1 MRALWERALPAKGWL
16 LATRQDA
23 RDLVGAAV
31 RDVSGILPAGFAGL
45 SLASKLLQVLA
56 PKGFNKNEYNVVFN
70 MRSNLTILLLG
81 LVAVALTGCA
91 SLRDSTAGLMG
102 RTQAPDA
109 VAGLSYG
116 AIDALGA
123 MDGACRRLA
132 EAHRAERYV
141 DQRQLREDWLPACRE
156 RIESVRQSRRLD
168 RLVDDAY
175 QAQQAHEAEL
185 ARQRAERERVRRDME
200 AARREAE
207 KRSEA
212 AADEAQGRLR
222 ERLADAHILSILED
236 VPDQPLAFAVGQ
248 ASERTMKNFLA
259 CLEVGYPN
267 QGYEVDRGDD
277 SLTVTARQADMLRG
291 DVDIRARF
299 VNVWDTWMLESLSVA
314 ELTARTPQDRFM
326 LAQNLLARH
335 CYGIDNLMQRD
346 APTTSDRS

>member
-1 MRALWERALPAKGWL
+1 M
-16 LATRQDA
+16 
-23 RDLVGAAV
+23 
-31 RDVSGILPAGFAGL
+31 PAGFAGL
-45 SLASKLLQVLA
+45 SLASKLPQVFI
-56 PKGFNKNEYNVVFN
+56 PQGFNKNESNVVFT
-70 MRSNLTILLLG
+70 MRSNLTIPLLG
-81 LVAVALTGCA
+81 LVAVVLTGCA
-91 SLRDSTAGLMG
+91 SLRDSTAGFLG
-102 RTQAPDA
+102 RTPAPDA

-132 EAHRAERYV
+132 EAHRSERYV
-141 DQRQLREDWLPACRE
+141 NERQLREDWLPACRE

-168 RLVDDAY
+168 RLVEDAH
-175 QAQQAHEAEL
+175 QAQRAHEAEL
-185 ARQRAERERVRRDME
+185 ARQRAEQARLRRNME

-212 AADEAQGRLR
+212 AADQAQGRLR

-248 ASERTMKNFLA
+248 ASERSMKNFLA

-267 QGYEVDRGDD
+267 EGYEVDRGKD

-326 LAQNLLARH
+326 LAQNLLAGH

>member
-1 MRALWERALPAKGWL
+1 MCGPCG
-16 LATRQDA
+16 
-23 RDLVGAAV
+23 
-31 RDVSGILPAGFAGL
+31 SGLGP
-45 SLASKLLQVLA
+45 LLQVLA
-56 PKGFNKNEYNVVFN
+56 LKGFDKSESIVVFY

-81 LVAVALTGCA
+81 LAALSLTGCA
-91 SLRDSTAGLMG
+91 SLRDSTAGLLG
-102 RTQAPDA
+102 RTQAPA
-109 VAGLSYG
+109 TVSGLSYG

-132 EAHRAERYV
+132 EAHRAEHYV
-141 DQRQLREDWLPACRE
+141 GGRQLRENWLPDCRE
-156 RIESVRQSRRLD
+156 RIDSVRQSRRLD
-168 RLVDDAY
+168 RLVDEAH
-175 QAQQAHEAEL
+175 QAQRAHEAEL
-185 ARQRAERERVRRDME
+185 ARQRAEQARIRRNME

-207 KRSEA
+207 KRSED
-212 AADEAQGRLR
+212 AADNAQARLR
-222 ERLADAHILSILED
+222 ERLADAHILSILDD

-248 ASERTMKNFLA
+248 ASERSMKNFLA

-326 LAQNLLARH
+326 LAQNLLAGH

>member
-1 MRALWERALPAKGWL
+1 
-16 LATRQDA
+16 
-23 RDLVGAAV
+23 
-31 RDVSGILPAGFAGL
+31 
-45 SLASKLLQVLA
+45 
-56 PKGFNKNEYNVVFN
+56 
-70 MRSNLTILLLG
+70 MRSKLTILFLG

-91 SLRDSTAGLMG
+91 SLRDSTAGLLG
-102 RTQAPDA
+102 RTQAPA
-109 VAGLSYG
+109 TVAGLSYG

-123 MDGACRRLA
+123 MEGACRQLA
-132 EAHRAERYV
+132 GAHGAGRYV
-141 DQRQLREDWLPACRE
+141 DERLLNDDWLPACRA
-156 RIESVRQSRRLD
+156 RIESVRQSRRQD

-175 QAQQAHEAEL
+175 QAQRAHEAEL
-185 ARQRAERERVRRDME
+185 ARQRAEQARIRRNME

-207 KRSEA
+207 KRSED
-212 AADEAQGRLR
+212 AADNAQARLR
-222 ERLADAHILSILED
+222 ERLADAHILSILDD

-248 ASERTMKNFLA
+248 ASERSMKNFLA

-326 LAQNLLARH
+326 LAQNLLAGH

>member
-1 MRALWERALPAKGWL
+1 
-16 LATRQDA
+16 
-23 RDLVGAAV
+23 
-31 RDVSGILPAGFAGL
+31 
-45 SLASKLLQVLA
+45 
-56 PKGFNKNEYNVVFN
+56 

-81 LVAVALTGCA
+81 LTVLALNGCA

-102 RTQAPDA
+102 RTQVPDT

-116 AIDALGA
+116 DVDALGA

-132 EAHRAERYV
+132 EAHQTERYV
-141 DQRQLREDWLPACRE
+141 DERQLHEDWLPACRE
-156 RIESVRQSRRLD
+156 RIESARQSRRLD
-168 RLVDDAY
+168 RLVAEAY

-185 ARQRAERERVRRDME
+185 ARQRAERERIRRNME

-212 AADEAQGRLR
+212 ADDDAQGRLL
-222 ERLADAHILSILED
+222 ERLADAHIFSVLQD

-248 ASERTMKNFLA
+248 SSERSMKNFLA

-267 QGYEVDRGDD
+267 QGYEVDRDD
-277 SLTVTARQADMLRG
+277 NSLTVTARQANMMRG

-299 VNVWDTWMLESLSVA
+299 VDVWDTWMLESLSVA
-314 ELTARTPQDRFM
+314 EITARTPQDRFM
-326 LAQNLLARH
+326 LAQNLLAGH

-346 APTTSDRS
+346 APATSDRS